1 MTPRAKLGL
10 SSFLPVVVFA
20 PTGWLIGRLVGLTG
34 APLWIVRL
42 GFVLLGAILAAVVY
56 WFLKKKDEDEL
67 TPADAGT
74 PAARIDAVIAE
85 ARRRVASAGA
95 PRKASFGELPLVL
108 TLGPPGSTKTTSI
121 VRSGLEPEL
130 LAGEV
135 LRGDAV
141 PPTDGANVW
150 YSNGTLIVEAGGV
163 VSQDQ
168 DAWARLVSRVRPRRV
183 GAALARGAQAPRAAL
198 VCVSCEALLAPDAQE
213 ALPRLARDLR
223 ARLVELSDA
232 LGIRLPVYV
241 LFTKADRIPHFDDFV
256 RHLTNEE
263 ARRAVGS
270 ILPVTEP
277 VPAGAY
283 ADRQFARVNGAYE
296 LLVRSLALKRLKLLP
311 RESDPDRA
319 TLAYEFPREVGK
331 LRERA
336 VAFLVELCRPSELRV
351 SPFLRGYHF
360 TGVRPVVVSDAA
372 PAVPAAQG
380 ASPSSVDATMVFDAL
395 AAQRAAAPPPPS
407 GGTRRI
413 PQWVFLERLF
423 REAILQDRVAQT
435 VSAGGTGVM
444 ALRRGL
450 LVAATAVAIVLCVG
464 LTTSFVRNRGLRV
477 ATTAAIQDLSL
488 EVSDPQRAAS
498 LSSLTRLD
506 SLRQHASTLGSWE
519 REGAPLSYRWGLYA
533 GSSLH
538 GAVRTAYFETFD
550 QLLFRRTRTSLAQSL
565 RSLPQQPDADSEYGE
580 TYDALK
586 AYLITLRHPERSTA
600 SFLGPTLL
608 GHWRGGDYVDEERSA
623 LARRQFE
630 FFGEELAFGTPYP
643 GLEADDAV
651 VTRARSFL
659 LEFGQADPFYRS
671 LVSEASQANASVRL
685 ESTVLTGALELPG
698 AFTRDGW
705 SYVRGRL
712 GDPESLLRTEEWV
725 LGPGAP
731 VPDASILVQQLDSTY
746 RDDYSDQWEGLLASV
761 SVVSF
766 SNPGDAAGKLDRL
779 AASDSPL
786 LDLLLTASE
795 HTASAAEDVVERFQ
809 PVYVLAPP
817 DSAGEATVGE
827 PVQRYL
833 DAIAGVGNAM
843 NAVAQADRGGQAGA
857 VGGAR
862 AQIGNARQA
871 LRDATQGFARAPEA
885 APVARAIRELLT
897 QPIDQSERLLGR
909 LAVELP
915 SREIN
920 QRGAAFCREFGR
932 LVSGFPFTRDL
943 GAPDATLQDV
953 AAAFQPGSSAL
964 WSLYDESLQ
973 PLLDSRGDRYV
984 ARAGGPVTVVPEF
997 VAFFDRA
1004 ARISRMFYG
1013 SPGDDRP
1020 EVDFSFRPRF
1030 SERVQELT
1038 LMVDGATNRFT
1049 PISNQTLV
1057 LSWDGDPGEVRLL
1070 GRVDGVERTLLGPF
1084 SGSWALFRLFMAAE
1098 EWARD
1103 GSRYVVTWS
1112 LPVAG
1117 GPNLELEADVEAPA
1131 AVAGGELANL
1141 RCQGRIAR

>member
-1 MTPRAKLGL
+1 
-10 SSFLPVVVFA
+10 
-20 PTGWLIGRLVGLTG
+20 
-34 APLWIVRL
+34 
-42 GFVLLGAILAAVVY
+42 
-56 WFLKKKDEDEL
+56 
-67 TPADAGT
+67 
-74 PAARIDAVIAE
+74 
-85 ARRRVASAGA
+85 
-95 PRKASFGELPLVL
+95 
-108 TLGPPGSTKTTSI
+108 
-121 VRSGLEPEL
+121 
-130 LAGEV
+130 
-135 LRGDAV
+135 
-141 PPTDGANVW
+141 
-150 YSNGTLIVEAGGV
+150 
-163 VSQDQ
+163 
-168 DAWARLVSRVRPRRV
+168 
-183 GAALARGAQAPRAAL
+183 
-198 VCVSCEALLAPDAQE
+198 
-213 ALPRLARDLR
+213 
-223 ARLVELSDA
+223 VELSDA

-241 LFTKADRIPHFDDFV
+241 LFTKADRIQCFDDFV
-256 RHLTNEE
+256 RQLTNEE

-283 ADRQFARVNGAYE
+283 ADRQFARVNSAYE
-296 LLVRSLALKRLKLLP
+296 RLVRSLALRRLKLLP
-311 RESDPDRA
+311 RESDPDHA
-319 TLAYEFPREVGK
+319 ALAYEFPREVGK
-331 LRERA
+331 LRERT
-336 VAFLVELCRPSELRV
+336 VAFLVELCRPSELRA

-372 PAVPAAQG
+372 PAMPATQS
-380 ASPSSVDATMVFDAL
+380 ASPGSVDATMVFDAL

-407 GGTRRI
+407 GGGTRRI

-423 REAILQDRVAQT
+423 REAVLQDQVAQT
-435 VSAGGTGVM
+435 VSAGGTGVT
-444 ALRRGL
+444 AWRRGL
-450 LVAATAVAIVLCVG
+450 LVAATVMGVVFCVG
-464 LTTSFVRNRGLRV
+464 LTTSFARNHGLR
-477 ATTAAIQDLSL
+477 ATTTAAIEDLSL

-498 LSSLTRLD
+498 LTSLTRLD
-506 SLRQHASTLGSWE
+506 SLRRHASTLGRWE

-538 GAVRTAYFETFD
+538 GAVRAAYFETFD
-550 QLLFRRTRTSLAQSL
+550 QLLFRRTRTSLAESL
-565 RSLPQQPDADSEYGE
+565 RSLPQEPDEESEYGE
-580 TYDALK
+580 IYDALK
-586 AYLITLRHPERSTA
+586 AYLITLRHPERSTG

-608 GHWRGGDYVDEERSA
+608 QHWRGGDYVDEERLA
-623 LARRQFE
+623 IARRQFE

-651 VTRARSFL
+651 VARARDFL

-671 LVSEASQANASVRL
+671 LVSEASQATESVRL
-685 ESTVLTGALELPG
+685 ESAVLTGALELRG
-698 AFTRDGW
+698 AFTREGW

-731 VPDASILVQQLDSTY
+731 VPDAAILVQQLDSTY
-746 RDDYSDQWEGLLASV
+746 RNDFSHQWEAFLASA

-766 SNPGDAAGKLDRL
+766 SNPRDAAGKLDRL

-786 LDLLLTASE
+786 LDLLLMASE
-795 HTASAAEDVVERFQ
+795 NTASAAEDVAERFQ

-817 DSAGEATVGE
+817 DSGGEATVGE
-827 PVQRYL
+827 PVQQYL
-833 DAIAGVGNAM
+833 DAIAGVGTAM
-843 NAVAQADRGGQAGA
+843 DAVAQADRSGQAGA

-871 LRDATQGFARAPEA
+871 LRDATQGFSREPEA
-885 APVARAIRELLT
+885 APVARAIRELLS
-897 QPIDQSERLLGR
+897 QPIDQSDRLLGR

-920 QRGAAFCREFGR
+920 QRGAAFCREFGQ

-943 GAPDATLQDV
+943 NAPDATLQNV

-1004 ARISRMFYG
+1004 ARISRMFYR

-1038 LMVDGATNRFT
+1038 LVVDGVTNQFT

-1084 SGSWALFRLFMAAE
+1084 SGSWALFRLFMAADR
-1098 EWARD
+1098 WTRD
-1103 GSRYVVTWS
+1103 GSRYLVTWS

-1117 GPNLELEADVEAPA
+1117 GSNLELEADVEAPA
-1131 AVAGGELANL
+1131 ALATGDMASL
-1141 RCQGRIAR
+1141 SCQGRIAR

>member
-10 SSFLPVVVFA
+10 SAFLPIAVFA
-20 PTGWLIGRLVGLTG
+20 PTGWLIGSLAGLTG
-34 APLWIVRL
+34 VSLWVVRL
-42 GFVLLGAILAAVVY
+42 GFVLLGAVVAAVVY
-56 WFLKKKDEDEL
+56 WFLKKDEDEL
-67 TPADAGT
+67 APADAGT

-85 ARRRVASAGA
+85 ARRRVASAGG

-108 TLGPPGSTKTTSI
+108 ALGPPGSTKTTSI

-150 YSNGTLIVEAGGV
+150 YSQGALIVEAGGV
-163 VSQDQ
+163 VTQDR
-168 DAWARLVSRVRPRRV
+168 DAWARLARRVRPRRV
-183 GAALARGAQAPRAAL
+183 GAALARGAQAPRSAL
-198 VCVSCEALLAPDAQE
+198 VCVSCDALLAPDAQE
-213 ALPRLARDLR
+213 TLPGLARDLR

-277 VPAGAY
+277 VSAGAY

-296 LLVRSLALKRLKLLP
+296 RLVRALALRRLKLLP
-311 RESDPDRA
+311 REPDSDRA
-319 TLAYEFPREVGK
+319 ALAYEFPREVGK

-336 VAFLVELCRPSELRV
+336 VGFLVELCRPSELRV

-360 TGVRPVVVSDAA
+360 TGVRPVVVNDAA
-372 PAVPAAQG
+372 PAAPAAQSAAPG
-380 ASPSSVDATMVFDAL
+380 SVDATMVFDAL

-407 GGTRRI
+407 GTGTRRI

-435 VSAGGTGVM
+435 VSAGGTGVT
-444 ALRRGL
+444 AWRRGL
-450 LVAATAVAIVLCVG
+450 LVAATAIGIVLWVG
-464 LTTSFVRNRGLRV
+464 LTTSFVRNRGLH
-477 ATTAAIQDLSL
+477 ATTTTAIQDLSL

-498 LSSLTRLD
+498 LTSLTRLD
-506 SLRQHASTLGSWE
+506 SLRRHASTLGRWE
-519 REGAPLSYRWGLYA
+519 REGAPLSYRWGLYS
-533 GSSLH
+533 GTTLH
-538 GAVRTAYFETFD
+538 RAVRAAYFETFD
-550 QLLFRRTRTSLAQSL
+550 QLLFRRTRTSLAESL
-565 RSLPQQPDADSEYGE
+565 RSLPQEPDEDSEYGE
-580 TYDALK
+580 IYDALK

-608 GHWRGGDYVDEERSA
+608 QHWRGGDYVDEERLA
-623 LARRQFE
+623 IARRQFE
-630 FFGEELAFGTPYP
+630 FFGEELAYGTPYP

-651 VTRARSFL
+651 VSRARSFL

-671 LVSEASQANASVRL
+671 LVSEASQATESVRL
-685 ESTVLTGALELPG
+685 ESAVLTGALELRG

-705 SYVRGRL
+705 AYVRERL

-731 VPDASILVQQLDSTY
+731 VPDAAILVEQLDSTY
-746 RDDYSDQWEGLLASV
+746 RNDFSGRWEAFLASA
-761 SVVSF
+761 SVVAF
-766 SNPGDAAGKLDRL
+766 SNPRDAAGKLDRL

-786 LDLLLTASE
+786 LELLLMTSE
-795 HTASAAEDVVERFQ
+795 NTASAAEDVVERFQ

-817 DSAGEATVGE
+817 DSAGEATVGG
-827 PVQRYL
+827 PVQQYL

-843 NAVAQADRGGQAGA
+843 NAVAQADRSGQAGA

-871 LRDATQGFARAPEA
+871 LRDATQDFSRDPEA
-885 APVARAIRELLT
+885 ANVARAIRTLLS
-897 QPIDQSERLLGR
+897 QPIDQSDRLLGR

-920 QRGAAFCREFGR
+920 QRGAAFCREFGQ

-943 GAPDATLQDV
+943 NASDATLQDV

-984 ARAGGPVTVVPEF
+984 ARAGGPVTVAPEF
-997 VAFFDRA
+997 VDFFDRA
-1004 ARISRMFYG
+1004 ARVSRMFYR

-1038 LMVDGATNRFT
+1038 LMVDGVTNQFS
-1049 PISNQTLV
+1049 PVSNQTLV

-1084 SGSWALFRLFMAAE
+1084 SGSWALFRLFLAAD

-1112 LPVAG
+1112 LPIAG
-1117 GPNLELEADVEAPA
+1117 GANLDLEADVEAPA
-1131 AVAGGELANL
+1131 AFAAGDLASL
-1141 RCQGRIAR
+1141 RCQGQIAR